1 MNKKT
6 SIILSICI
14 CVAMILALCTG
25 HVDSVYADSENWA
38 LLDFAESSDMSV
50 AIRDGK
56 AIWQK
61 EGYPNVEY
69 IVELV
74 TKNSDQQET
83 YQTCVITE
91 DTCLIDLNEKEYYL
105 KIKTSVAV
113 NNPDD
118 IGNID
123 IPDGTPLIY
132 INETRYNVDADTYV
146 KLDTNMF
153 SGRLEIQMTL
163 SPISPKP
170 QYPDTIEIRALY
182 DGFGMTVYLNGDRIG
197 AEAAT
202 ITGSARG
209 YATGNIQN
217 LITIQLAFGDG
228 TIGSVNVNGEDIHL
242 PENVGDRIEF
252 TVEPSSSYNIVVKK
266 STAVTPV
273 PRTIIWAADRRDNSS
288 LKDNE
293 LVKNGTVEI
302 LEIKDEEGN
311 SVDLSCVKQDLEKNT
326 GMAVVIPGSTVV
338 FRLKPDYGYQ
348 LTSVRINDEVLTAGE
363 EQSTFEYVMP
373 DANVHIGAIFE
384 KVDDKVILESSKVRE
399 AEITLE
405 SGELDSGS
413 AMLSVQD
420 TEVSDEAKNNFEAK
434 AKGYEIASYL
444 KIELNQIIYK
454 GTDTDMWINAIR
466 QLNHQAT
473 ITLQLAQGVDGD
485 EFVIIHEKQ
494 DGTYEVIPTVYDA
507 KSRTITFRTSGFS
520 NYAIAGRQTKD
531 TTEDS
536 SKDTTE
542 DSSKDTTE
550 DGGTTATEAR
560 RTTEASTV
568 TTEAAGSTIAAPE
581 TEGETTGNAA
591 TPGTGDPVNLYA
603 CLAFLLIAGIGLTC
617 IIRKTR

>member
-6 SIILSICI
+6 SVILSICI

-38 LLDFAESSDMSV
+38 LLDFVESSDMSV

-56 AIWQK
+56 VIWQK

-74 TKNSDQQET
+74 TKNSDQEET
-83 YQTCVITE
+83 YQTCAITE
-91 DTCLIDLNEKEYYL
+91 GVSLIDLNEKEYYL
-105 KIKTSVAV
+105 KIKTNIVV
-113 NNPDD
+113 NDPAD

-123 IPDGTPLIY
+123 IPDGTPLLY
-132 INETRYNVDADTYV
+132 INETGYDVTANTYV
-146 KLDTNMF
+146 KLDTNEF

-163 SPISPKP
+163 SPISPRP
-170 QYPDTIEIRALY
+170 QYPDTIAVRALY
-182 DGFGMTVYLNGDRIG
+182 DGIGMSVYLNGDRVG
-197 AEAAT
+197 KETAT
-202 ITGSARG
+202 ITGAARG

-228 TIGSVNVNGEDIHL
+228 TIGSVNVNGKDIHL

-252 TVEPSSSYNIVVKK
+252 TVEPASSYNIVVKK

-288 LKDNE
+288 LKDDE

-311 SVDLSCVKQDLEKNT
+311 SVDLSCVKQDLEKNN
-326 GMAVVIPGSTVV
+326 GWASVFPGSTVV

-348 LTSVRINDEVLTAGE
+348 LTSVKINDEVLTARA

-399 AEITLE
+399 AEIALE

-413 AMLSVQD
+413 VMLSVQD

-434 AKGYEIASYL
+434 AEGYEIASYL
-444 KIELNQIIYK
+444 KMELNQIIYK

-485 EFVIIHEKQ
+485 EFVIVHEKQ

-542 DSSKDTTE
+542 DRSTTTTE
-550 DGGTTATEAR
+550 DRRTTEASTTTEVR

-568 TTEAAGSTIAAPE
+568 TTETAAST
-581 TEGETTGNAA
+581 TEVKTTGNAA

-617 IIRKTR
+617 AIRKKQ

>member
-6 SIILSICI
+6 SVILSICI

-25 HVDSVYADSENWA
+25 HVDSVYADSENWGI
-38 LLDFAESSDMSV
+38 LDFVESSDMSV
-50 AIRDGK
+50 VIRDGK

-69 IVELV
+69 TVELV
-74 TKNSDQQET
+74 TKNADQGET
-83 YQTCVITE
+83 YQTCAITE

-105 KIKTSVAV
+105 KIKTNVVV

-118 IGNID
+118 IGNVD
-123 IPDGTPLIY
+123 IPDGTPMLY
-132 INETRYNVDADTYV
+132 INETGYDVTADTYV
-146 KLDTNMF
+146 KLDTNEF

-163 SPISPKP
+163 SPISPRP
-170 QYPDTIEIRALY
+170 QYPDTIAVRALY
-182 DGFGMTVYLNGDRIG
+182 DGFGMSVYLNGNKVG
-197 AEAAT
+197 GESAT
-202 ITGSARG
+202 ITGTARG
-209 YATGNIQN
+209 YATGDIRN

-228 TIGSVNVNGEDIHL
+228 TIGSINVNGEDINL
-242 PENVGDRIEF
+242 PENVGDRFEF
-252 TVEPSSSYNIVVKK
+252 VVEPSDSYNIVVKK
-266 STAVTPV
+266 STAVVPV

-288 LKDNE
+288 LKDAE

-311 SVDLSCVKQDLEKNT
+311 SVDLSCVKQDLEKNN
-326 GMAVVIPGSTVV
+326 GWASVFPGSTVV

-348 LTSVRINDEVLTAGE
+348 LTSVKINDEVLTARA

-384 KVDDKVILESSKVRE
+384 KVDDKVILESSKVKE
-399 AEITLE
+399 AEIALE

-413 AMLSVQD
+413 VMLSVQD

-473 ITLQLAQGVDGD
+473 ITLQLAQGIDGD
-485 EFVIIHEKQ
+485 EFVIVHEKQ
-494 DGTYEVIPTVYDA
+494 DGTYEVIPAVYDA
-507 KSRTITFRTSGFS
+507 KNRTITFQTSGFS

-542 DSSKDTTE
+542 DRSTTTTE
-550 DGGTTATEAR
+550 DRRTTEASTTTEAR

-568 TTEAAGSTIAAPE
+568 TTETEAST
-581 TEGETTGNAA
+581 TEVKTTGTAA

-603 CLAFLLIAGIGLTC
+603 CLAFLLIAGIGLTGA
-617 IIRKTR
+617 IRKNK

>member
-6 SIILSICI
+6 SVILSICI

-25 HVDSVYADSENWA
+25 HVDSVYADSENWGI
-38 LLDFAESSDMSV
+38 LDFVESSDMSV
-50 AIRDGK
+50 VIRDGK

-69 IVELV
+69 TVELV
-74 TKNSDQQET
+74 TKNADQGET
-83 YQTCVITE
+83 YQTCAITE

-105 KIKTSVAV
+105 KIKTNVVV

-118 IGNID
+118 IGNVD
-123 IPDGTPLIY
+123 IPDGTPMLY
-132 INETRYNVDADTYV
+132 INETGYDVTANTYV
-146 KLDTNMF
+146 KLDTNEF

-163 SPISPKP
+163 SPISPRP
-170 QYPDTIEIRALY
+170 QYPDTIAVRALY
-182 DGFGMTVYLNGDRIG
+182 DGFGMSVYLNGNKVG
-197 AEAAT
+197 GESAT
-202 ITGSARG
+202 ITGTARG
-209 YATGNIQN
+209 YATGDIRN

-228 TIGSVNVNGEDIHL
+228 TIGSINVNGEDINL
-242 PENVGDRIEF
+242 PENVGDRFEF
-252 TVEPSSSYNIVVKK
+252 AVEPSDSYNIVVKK
-266 STAVTPV
+266 STAVVPV

-288 LKDNE
+288 LKDAE

-311 SVDLSCVKQDLEKNT
+311 SVDLSCVKQDLEKNN
-326 GMAVVIPGSTVV
+326 GWASVFPGSTVV

-348 LTSVRINDEVLTAGE
+348 LTSVKINDEVLTARA

-384 KVDDKVILESSKVRE
+384 KVDDKVILESSKVKE
-399 AEITLE
+399 AEIALE

-413 AMLSVQD
+413 VMLSVQD

-473 ITLQLAQGVDGD
+473 ITLQLAQDIDGD
-485 EFVIIHEKQ
+485 EFVIVHEKQ
-494 DGTYEVIPTVYDA
+494 DGTYEVIPAVYDA
-507 KSRTITFRTSGFS
+507 KNRTITFQTSGFS

-542 DSSKDTTE
+542 DRSTTTTE
-550 DGGTTATEAR
+550 DRRTTEASTTTEAR

-568 TTEAAGSTIAAPE
+568 TTETAAST
-581 TEGETTGNAA
+581 TEVKTTGTAA

-603 CLAFLLIAGIGLTC
+603 CLAFLLIAGIGLTGA
-617 IIRKTR
+617 IRKNK

>member
-6 SIILSICI
+6 SVILSICI

-25 HVDSVYADSENWA
+25 HVDSVYADSENWGI
-38 LLDFAESSDMSV
+38 LDFVESSDMSV
-50 AIRDGK
+50 VIRDGK

-69 IVELV
+69 TVELV
-74 TKNSDQQET
+74 TKNADQGET
-83 YQTCVITE
+83 YQTCAITE

-105 KIKTSVAV
+105 KIKTNVVV

-118 IGNID
+118 IGNVD
-123 IPDGTPLIY
+123 IPDGTPMLY
-132 INETRYNVDADTYV
+132 INETGYDVTANTYV
-146 KLDTNMF
+146 KLDTNEF

-163 SPISPKP
+163 SPISPRP
-170 QYPDTIEIRALY
+170 QYPDTIAVRALY
-182 DGFGMTVYLNGDRIG
+182 DGFGMSVYLNGNKVG
-197 AEAAT
+197 GESAT
-202 ITGSARG
+202 ITGTARG
-209 YATGNIQN
+209 YATGDIRN

-228 TIGSVNVNGEDIHL
+228 TIGSINVNGEDINL
-242 PENVGDRIEF
+242 PENVGDRFEF
-252 TVEPSSSYNIVVKK
+252 AVEPSDSYNIVVKK
-266 STAVTPV
+266 STAVVPV

-288 LKDNE
+288 LKDAE

-311 SVDLSCVKQDLEKNT
+311 SVDLSCVKQDLEKNN
-326 GMAVVIPGSTVV
+326 GWASVFPGSTVV

-348 LTSVRINDEVLTAGE
+348 LTSVKINDEVLTARA

-384 KVDDKVILESSKVRE
+384 KVDDKVILESSKVKE
-399 AEITLE
+399 AEIALE

-413 AMLSVQD
+413 VMLSVQD

-473 ITLQLAQGVDGD
+473 ITLQLARDIDGD
-485 EFVIIHEKQ
+485 EFVIVHEKQ
-494 DGTYEVIPTVYDA
+494 DGTYEVIPAVYDA
-507 KSRTITFRTSGFS
+507 KSRTITFQTSGFS

-542 DSSKDTTE
+542 DRSTTTTE
-550 DGGTTATEAR
+550 DRRTTEASTTTEAR

-568 TTEAAGSTIAAPE
+568 TTETAAST
-581 TEGETTGNAA
+581 TEVKTTGTAA

-603 CLAFLLIAGIGLTC
+603 CLAFLLIAGIGLTGA
-617 IIRKTR
+617 IRKNK

>member
-6 SIILSICI
+6 SVILSICI
-14 CVAMILALCTG
+14 CVAMVLALCTG

-38 LLDFAESSDMSV
+38 LLEFVESSDMSV

-56 AIWQK
+56 VIWQK

-69 IVELV
+69 TVELV
-74 TKNSDQQET
+74 TKNSDQEET
-83 YQTCVITE
+83 YQTCAITE
-91 DTCLIDLNEKEYYL
+91 DVSLIDLNEKEYYL
-105 KIKTSVAV
+105 KIKTNIVV
-113 NNPDD
+113 NDPAD
-118 IGNID
+118 IRNID

-132 INETRYNVDADTYV
+132 INETRYDVNADTYV

-163 SPISPKP
+163 SPKSPSP

-182 DGFGMTVYLNGDRIG
+182 DGFGMSVYLNGNMVG
-197 AEAAT
+197 GESAT

-288 LKDNE
+288 LKDDE

-311 SVDLSCVKQDLEKNT
+311 SIDLSCVKQDLEKNT

-348 LTSVRINDEVLTAGE
+348 LTSVKINDEVLTARA

-384 KVDDKVILESSKVRE
+384 KVDDKVILESSKVKE
-399 AEITLE
+399 AEIALE

-413 AMLSVQD
+413 VMLSVQD

-434 AKGYEIASYL
+434 AEGYEIASYL
-444 KIELNQIIYK
+444 KMELNQIIYK
-454 GTDTDMWINAIR
+454 GTDTDMWINVIR
-466 QLNHQAT
+466 QLNHPAT
-473 ITLQLAQGVDGD
+473 ITLQLAQGIDGD
-485 EFVIIHEKQ
+485 EFVIVHEKQ

-507 KSRTITFRTSGFS
+507 KSGTITFRTSGFS
-520 NYAIAGRQTKD
+520 NYAIAGKQTKD

-542 DSSKDTTE
+542 DR
-550 DGGTTATEAR
+550 GTTATEAR

-568 TTEAAGSTIAAPE
+568 TTEAAGSTTVAPA
-581 TEGETTGNAA
+581 TEGKTTGNAA

-617 IIRKTR
+617 AIRKKQ

>member
-6 SIILSICI
+6 SVILSICI

-25 HVDSVYADSENWA
+25 HVDSVYADSENWGI
-38 LLDFAESSDMSV
+38 LDFVESSDMSV
-50 AIRDGK
+50 VIRDGK

-69 IVELV
+69 TVELV
-74 TKNSDQQET
+74 TKNADQGET
-83 YQTCVITE
+83 YQTCAITE

-105 KIKTSVAV
+105 KIKTNVVV

-118 IGNID
+118 IGNVD
-123 IPDGTPLIY
+123 IPDGTPMLY
-132 INETRYNVDADTYV
+132 INETGYDVTANTYV
-146 KLDTNMF
+146 KLDTNEF

-163 SPISPKP
+163 SPISPRP
-170 QYPDTIEIRALY
+170 QYPDTIAVRALY
-182 DGFGMTVYLNGDRIG
+182 DGFGMSVYLNGNKVG
-197 AEAAT
+197 GESAT
-202 ITGSARG
+202 ITGTARG
-209 YATGNIQN
+209 YATGDIRN

-228 TIGSVNVNGEDIHL
+228 TIGSINVNGEDINL
-242 PENVGDRIEF
+242 PENVGDRFEF
-252 TVEPSSSYNIVVKK
+252 AVEPSDSYNIVVKK
-266 STAVTPV
+266 STAVVPV

-288 LKDNE
+288 LKDAE

-311 SVDLSCVKQDLEKNT
+311 SVDLSCVKQDLEKNN
-326 GMAVVIPGSTVV
+326 GWASVFPGSTVV

-348 LTSVRINDEVLTAGE
+348 LTSVKINDEVLTARA

-384 KVDDKVILESSKVRE
+384 KVDDKVILESSKVKE
-399 AEITLE
+399 AEIALE

-413 AMLSVQD
+413 VMLSVQD

-473 ITLQLAQGVDGD
+473 ITLQLARDIDGD
-485 EFVIIHEKQ
+485 EFVIVHEKQ
-494 DGTYEVIPTVYDA
+494 DGTYEVIPAVYDA
-507 KSRTITFRTSGFS
+507 KNRTITFQTSGFS

-542 DSSKDTTE
+542 DRSTTTTE
-550 DGGTTATEAR
+550 DRRTTEASTTTEAR

-568 TTEAAGSTIAAPE
+568 TTETAAST
-581 TEGETTGNAA
+581 TEVKTTGTAA

-603 CLAFLLIAGIGLTC
+603 CLAFLLIAGIGLTGA
-617 IIRKTR
+617 IRKNK

>member
-6 SIILSICI
+6 SVILSICI

-25 HVDSVYADSENWA
+25 HVDSVYADFENWGI
-38 LLDFAESSDMSV
+38 LDFVESSDMSV
-50 AIRDGK
+50 VIRDGK

-69 IVELV
+69 TVELV
-74 TKNSDQQET
+74 TKNSDQGET
-83 YQTCVITE
+83 YQTCAITE

-105 KIKTSVAV
+105 KIKTNVVV
-113 NNPDD
+113 NDPDD
-118 IGNID
+118 IGNVD
-123 IPDGTPLIY
+123 IPDGIPMLY
-132 INETRYNVDADTYV
+132 INETGYDVTANTYV

-163 SPISPKP
+163 SPISPRP
-170 QYPDTIEIRALY
+170 QYPDTIAVRALY
-182 DGFGMTVYLNGDRIG
+182 DGFGMSVYLNGNKVG
-197 AEAAT
+197 GESAT
-202 ITGSARG
+202 ITGTARG
-209 YATGNIQN
+209 YATGDIQN

-228 TIGSVNVNGEDIHL
+228 TIGSINVNGEDINL
-242 PENVGDRIEF
+242 PENVGDRFEF
-252 TVEPSSSYNIVVKK
+252 AVEPSDSYNIVVKK
-266 STAVTPV
+266 STAVVPV

-288 LKDNE
+288 LKDAE

-311 SVDLSCVKQDLEKNT
+311 SVDLSCVKQDLEKNN
-326 GMAVVIPGSTVV
+326 GWASVFPGSTVV

-348 LTSVRINDEVLTAGE
+348 LTSVKINDEVLTARA

-384 KVDDKVILESSKVRE
+384 KVDDKVILESSKVKE
-399 AEITLE
+399 AEIALE

-413 AMLSVQD
+413 VMLSVQD

-466 QLNHQAT
+466 QLDHQAT
-473 ITLQLAQGVDGD
+473 ITLQLARDIDGD
-485 EFVIIHEKQ
+485 EFVIVHEKQ
-494 DGTYEVIPTVYDA
+494 DGAYEVIPAVYDA
-507 KSRTITFRTSGFS
+507 KNRTITFQTSGFS

-542 DSSKDTTE
+542 DRSTTTTE
-550 DGGTTATEAR
+550 DRRTTEASTTTEAR

-568 TTEAAGSTIAAPE
+568 TTETEAST
-581 TEGETTGNAA
+581 TEVKTTGTAA

-603 CLAFLLIAGIGLTC
+603 CLAFLLIAGIGLTGA
-617 IIRKTR
+617 IRNNK

>member
-6 SIILSICI
+6 SVILSICI

-25 HVDSVYADSENWA
+25 HVDSVYADSENWGI
-38 LLDFAESSDMSV
+38 LDFVESSDMSV
-50 AIRDGK
+50 VIRDGK

-69 IVELV
+69 TVELV
-74 TKNSDQQET
+74 TKNADQGET
-83 YQTCVITE
+83 YQTCAITE

-105 KIKTSVAV
+105 KIKTNVVV
-113 NNPDD
+113 NDPDD
-118 IGNID
+118 IGNVD
-123 IPDGTPLIY
+123 IPDGIPMLY
-132 INETRYNVDADTYV
+132 INETGYDVTANTYV

-163 SPISPKP
+163 SPISPRP
-170 QYPDTIEIRALY
+170 QYPDTIAVRALY
-182 DGFGMTVYLNGDRIG
+182 DGFGMSVYLNGNKVG
-197 AEAAT
+197 GESAT
-202 ITGSARG
+202 ITGTARG
-209 YATGNIQN
+209 YATGDIQN

-228 TIGSVNVNGEDIHL
+228 TIGSINVNGEDINL
-242 PENVGDRIEF
+242 PENVGDRFEF
-252 TVEPSSSYNIVVKK
+252 AVEPSDSYNIVVKK
-266 STAVTPV
+266 STAVVPV

-288 LKDNE
+288 LKDAE

-311 SVDLSCVKQDLEKNT
+311 SVDLSCVKQDLEKNN
-326 GMAVVIPGSTVV
+326 GWASVFPGSTVV

-348 LTSVRINDEVLTAGE
+348 LTSVKINDEVLTARA

-384 KVDDKVILESSKVRE
+384 KVDDKVILESSKVKE
-399 AEITLE
+399 AEIALE

-413 AMLSVQD
+413 VMLSVQD

-466 QLNHQAT
+466 QLDHQAT
-473 ITLQLAQGVDGD
+473 ITLQLAQGIDGD
-485 EFVIIHEKQ
+485 EFVIVHEKQ
-494 DGTYEVIPTVYDA
+494 DGTYEVIPAVYDA
-507 KSRTITFRTSGFS
+507 KNRTITFQTSGFS

-542 DSSKDTTE
+542 DRSTTTTE
-550 DGGTTATEAR
+550 DRRTTEASTTTEAR

-568 TTEAAGSTIAAPE
+568 TTETEAST
-581 TEGETTGNAA
+581 TEVKTTGTAA

-603 CLAFLLIAGIGLTC
+603 CLAFLLIAGIGLTGA
-617 IIRKTR
+617 IRKNK

>member
-6 SIILSICI
+6 SVILSICI

-25 HVDSVYADSENWA
+25 HVDSVYADFENWGI
-38 LLDFAESSDMSV
+38 LDFVESSDMSV
-50 AIRDGK
+50 VIRDGK

-69 IVELV
+69 TVELV
-74 TKNSDQQET
+74 TKNSDQGET
-83 YQTCVITE
+83 YQTCAITE

-105 KIKTSVAV
+105 KIKTNVVV
-113 NNPDD
+113 NDPDD
-118 IGNID
+118 IGNVD
-123 IPDGTPLIY
+123 IPDGIPMLY
-132 INETRYNVDADTYV
+132 INETGYDVTANTYV

-163 SPISPKP
+163 SPISPRP
-170 QYPDTIEIRALY
+170 QYPDTIAVRALY
-182 DGFGMTVYLNGDRIG
+182 DGFGMSVYLNGDRVG
-197 AEAAT
+197 KEAAT
-202 ITGSARG
+202 ITGAARG

-228 TIGSVNVNGEDIHL
+228 TIGSVNVNGKDIHL

-252 TVEPSSSYNIVVKK
+252 TVEPASSYNIVVKK

-288 LKDNE
+288 LKDDE

-311 SVDLSCVKQDLEKNT
+311 SVDLSCVKQDLEKNN
-326 GMAVVIPGSTVV
+326 GWASVFPGSTVV

-348 LTSVRINDEVLTAGE
+348 LTSVKINDEVLTARA

-399 AEITLE
+399 AEIALE

-413 AMLSVQD
+413 VMLSVQD

-434 AKGYEIASYL
+434 AEGYEIASYL
-444 KIELNQIIYK
+444 KMELNQIIYK

-485 EFVIIHEKQ
+485 EFVIVHEKQ

-520 NYAIAGRQTKD
+520 NYAIAGKQTKG

-542 DSSKDTTE
+542 DRGTTTTE
-550 DGGTTATEAR
+550 DRRTTEASTTTEAR

-568 TTEAAGSTIAAPE
+568 TTETAAST
-581 TEGETTGNAA
+581 TEVKTTGTAA

-617 IIRKTR
+617 AIRKKQ

>member
-6 SIILSICI
+6 SVILSICT

-25 HVDSVYADSENWA
+25 HVDSVYADFENWGI
-38 LLDFAESSDMSV
+38 LDFVESSDMSV
-50 AIRDGK
+50 VIRDGK

-69 IVELV
+69 TVELV
-74 TKNSDQQET
+74 TKNSDQGET
-83 YQTCVITE
+83 YQTCAITE

-105 KIKTSVAV
+105 KIKTNVVV
-113 NNPDD
+113 NDPDD
-118 IGNID
+118 IGNVD
-123 IPDGTPLIY
+123 IPDGIPMLY
-132 INETRYNVDADTYV
+132 INETGYDVTANTYV

-163 SPISPKP
+163 SPISPRP
-170 QYPDTIEIRALY
+170 QYPDTIAVRALY
-182 DGFGMTVYLNGDRIG
+182 DGFGMSVYLNGNKVG
-197 AEAAT
+197 GESAT
-202 ITGSARG
+202 ITGTARG
-209 YATGNIQN
+209 YATGDIQN

-228 TIGSVNVNGEDIHL
+228 TIGSINVNGEDINL
-242 PENVGDRIEF
+242 PENVGDRFEF
-252 TVEPSSSYNIVVKK
+252 AVEPSDSYNIVVKK
-266 STAVTPV
+266 STAVVPV

-288 LKDNE
+288 LKDAE

-311 SVDLSCVKQDLEKNT
+311 SVDLSCVKQDLEKNN
-326 GMAVVIPGSTVV
+326 GWASVFPGSTVV

-348 LTSVRINDEVLTAGE
+348 LTSVKINDEVLTARA

-384 KVDDKVILESSKVRE
+384 KVDDKVILESSKVKE
-399 AEITLE
+399 AEIALE

-413 AMLSVQD
+413 VMLSVQD

-466 QLNHQAT
+466 QLDHQAT
-473 ITLQLAQGVDGD
+473 ITLQLAQGIDGD
-485 EFVIIHEKQ
+485 EFVIVHEKQ
-494 DGTYEVIPTVYDA
+494 DSTYEVIPAVYDA
-507 KSRTITFRTSGFS
+507 KNRTITFQTSGFS

-542 DSSKDTTE
+542 DRSTTTTE
-550 DGGTTATEAR
+550 DRRTTEASTTTEAR

-568 TTEAAGSTIAAPE
+568 TTETEAST
-581 TEGETTGNAA
+581 TEVKTTGTAA

-603 CLAFLLIAGIGLTC
+603 CLAFLLIAGIGLTGA
-617 IIRKTR
+617 IRKNK

>member
-6 SIILSICI
+6 SVILSICI

-25 HVDSVYADSENWA
+25 HVDSVYADSENWGI
-38 LLDFAESSDMSV
+38 LDFVESSDMSV
-50 AIRDGK
+50 VIRDGK

-69 IVELV
+69 TVELV
-74 TKNSDQQET
+74 TKNSDQGET
-83 YQTCVITE
+83 YQTCAITE

-105 KIKTSVAV
+105 KIKTNVVV
-113 NNPDD
+113 NDPDD
-118 IGNID
+118 IGNVD
-123 IPDGTPLIY
+123 IPDGIPMLY
-132 INETRYNVDADTYV
+132 INETGYDVTANTYV

-153 SGRLEIQMTL
+153 SGRLDIQMTL
-163 SPISPKP
+163 SPISPRP
-170 QYPDTIEIRALY
+170 QYPDTIAVRALY
-182 DGFGMTVYLNGDRIG
+182 DGFGMSVYLNGNKVG
-197 AEAAT
+197 GESAT
-202 ITGSARG
+202 ITGTARG
-209 YATGNIQN
+209 YATGDIQN

-228 TIGSVNVNGEDIHL
+228 TIGSINVNGEDINL
-242 PENVGDRIEF
+242 PENVGDRFEF
-252 TVEPSSSYNIVVKK
+252 AVEPSDSYNIVVKK
-266 STAVTPV
+266 STAVVPV

-288 LKDNE
+288 LKDAE

-311 SVDLSCVKQDLEKNT
+311 SVDLSCVKQDLEKNN
-326 GMAVVIPGSTVV
+326 GWASVFPGSTVV

-348 LTSVRINDEVLTAGE
+348 LTSVKINDEVLTARA

-384 KVDDKVILESSKVRE
+384 KVDDKVILESSKVKE
-399 AEITLE
+399 AEIALE

-413 AMLSVQD
+413 VMLSVQD

-473 ITLQLAQGVDGD
+473 ITLQLAQGIDGD
-485 EFVIIHEKQ
+485 EFVIVHEKQ
-494 DGTYEVIPTVYDA
+494 DGTYEVIPAVYDA
-507 KSRTITFRTSGFS
+507 KNRTITFQTSGFS

-542 DSSKDTTE
+542 DRSTTTTE
-550 DGGTTATEAR
+550 DRRTTEASTTTEVR

-568 TTEAAGSTIAAPE
+568 TTETEAST
-581 TEGETTGNAA
+581 TEVKTTGTAA

-603 CLAFLLIAGIGLTC
+603 CLAFLLIAGIGLTGA
-617 IIRKTR
+617 IRKNK

>member
-6 SIILSICI
+6 SVILSICI

-25 HVDSVYADSENWA
+25 LVDSVYADSENWGI
-38 LLDFAESSDMSV
+38 LDFVESSDMSV
-50 AIRDGK
+50 VIRDGK

-69 IVELV
+69 TVELV
-74 TKNSDQQET
+74 TKNSDQGET
-83 YQTCVITE
+83 YQTCAITE

-105 KIKTSVAV
+105 KIKTNVVV
-113 NNPDD
+113 NDPDD
-118 IGNID
+118 IGNVD
-123 IPDGTPLIY
+123 IPDGTPMLY
-132 INETRYNVDADTYV
+132 INETGYDVTADTYV
-146 KLDTNMF
+146 KLDTNEF

-163 SPISPKP
+163 SPISPRP
-170 QYPDTIEIRALY
+170 QYPDTIAVRALY
-182 DGFGMTVYLNGDRIG
+182 DGFGMSVYLNGNKVG
-197 AEAAT
+197 GESAT
-202 ITGSARG
+202 ITGTARG
-209 YATGNIQN
+209 YATGDIRN

-228 TIGSVNVNGEDIHL
+228 TIGSINVNGEDIHL
-242 PENVGDRIEF
+242 PENVGDRFEF
-252 TVEPSSSYNIVVKK
+252 VVEPSDSYNIVVKK
-266 STAVTPV
+266 STAVVPV

-288 LKDNE
+288 LKDAE

-311 SVDLSCVKQDLEKNT
+311 SVDLSCVKQDLEKNN
-326 GMAVVIPGSTVV
+326 GWASVFPGSTVV

-348 LTSVRINDEVLTAGE
+348 LTSVKINDEVLTARA

-384 KVDDKVILESSKVRE
+384 KVDDKVILESSKVKE
-399 AEITLE
+399 AEIALE

-413 AMLSVQD
+413 VMLSVQD

-473 ITLQLAQGVDGD
+473 ITLQLAQGIDGD
-485 EFVIIHEKQ
+485 EFVIVHEKQ
-494 DGTYEVIPTVYDA
+494 DGTYEVIPAVYDA
-507 KSRTITFRTSGFS
+507 KNRTITFQTSGFS

-542 DSSKDTTE
+542 DRSTTTTE
-550 DGGTTATEAR
+550 DRRTTEASTTTEAR

-568 TTEAAGSTIAAPE
+568 TTETAAST
-581 TEGETTGNAA
+581 TEVKTTGTAA

-603 CLAFLLIAGIGLTC
+603 CLAFLLIAGIGLTGA
-617 IIRKTR
+617 IRKNK

>member
-6 SIILSICI
+6 SVILSICI

-25 HVDSVYADSENWA
+25 HVDSVYADSENWGI
-38 LLDFAESSDMSV
+38 LDFVESSDMSV
-50 AIRDGK
+50 VIRDGK

-69 IVELV
+69 TVELV
-74 TKNSDQQET
+74 TKNSDQGET
-83 YQTCVITE
+83 YQTCAITE

-105 KIKTSVAV
+105 KIKTNVVV
-113 NNPDD
+113 NDPDD
-118 IGNID
+118 IGNVD
-123 IPDGTPLIY
+123 IPDGIPMLY
-132 INETRYNVDADTYV
+132 INETGYDVTANTYV

-163 SPISPKP
+163 SPISPRP
-170 QYPDTIEIRALY
+170 QYPDTIAVRALY
-182 DGFGMTVYLNGDRIG
+182 DGFGMSVYLNGNKVG
-197 AEAAT
+197 GESAT
-202 ITGSARG
+202 ITGTARG
-209 YATGNIQN
+209 YATGDIQN

-228 TIGSVNVNGEDIHL
+228 TIGSINVNGEDINL
-242 PENVGDRIEF
+242 PENVGDRFEF
-252 TVEPSSSYNIVVKK
+252 AVEPSDSYNIVVKK
-266 STAVTPV
+266 STAVVPV

-288 LKDNE
+288 LKDAE

-311 SVDLSCVKQDLEKNT
+311 SVDLSCVKQDLEKNN
-326 GMAVVIPGSTVV
+326 GWASVFPGSTVV

-348 LTSVRINDEVLTAGE
+348 LTSVKINDEVLTARA

-384 KVDDKVILESSKVRE
+384 KVDDKVILESSKVKE
-399 AEITLE
+399 AEIALE

-413 AMLSVQD
+413 VMLSVQD

-473 ITLQLAQGVDGD
+473 ITLQLAQGIDGD
-485 EFVIIHEKQ
+485 EFVIVHEKQ
-494 DGTYEVIPTVYDA
+494 DGTYEVIPAVYDA
-507 KSRTITFRTSGFS
+507 KNRTITFQTSGFS

-542 DSSKDTTE
+542 DRSTTTTE
-550 DGGTTATEAR
+550 DRRTTEASTTTEAR

-568 TTEAAGSTIAAPE
+568 TTETEAST
-581 TEGETTGNAA
+581 TEVKTTGTAA

-603 CLAFLLIAGIGLTC
+603 CLAFLLIAGIGLTGA
-617 IIRKTR
+617 IRKNK

>member
-6 SIILSICI
+6 SVILSICI

-25 HVDSVYADSENWA
+25 HVDSVYADSENWGI
-38 LLDFAESSDMSV
+38 LDFVESSDMSV
-50 AIRDGK
+50 VIRDGK

-69 IVELV
+69 TVELV
-74 TKNSDQQET
+74 TKNSDQGET
-83 YQTCVITE
+83 YQTCAITE

-105 KIKTSVAV
+105 KIKTNVVV
-113 NNPDD
+113 NDPDD
-118 IGNID
+118 IGNVD
-123 IPDGTPLIY
+123 IPDGTPMLY
-132 INETRYNVDADTYV
+132 INETGYDVTANTYV
-146 KLDTNMF
+146 KLDTNEF

-163 SPISPKP
+163 SPISPRP
-170 QYPDTIEIRALY
+170 QYPDTIAVRALY
-182 DGFGMTVYLNGDRIG
+182 DGFGMSVYLNGNKVG
-197 AEAAT
+197 GESAT
-202 ITGSARG
+202 ITGTARG
-209 YATGNIQN
+209 YATGDIRN

-228 TIGSVNVNGEDIHL
+228 TIGSINVNGEDINL
-242 PENVGDRIEF
+242 PENVGDRFEF
-252 TVEPSSSYNIVVKK
+252 AVEPSDSYNIVVKK
-266 STAVTPV
+266 STAVVPV

-288 LKDNE
+288 LKDAE

-311 SVDLSCVKQDLEKNT
+311 SVDLSCVKQDLEKNN
-326 GMAVVIPGSTVV
+326 GWASVFPGSTVV

-348 LTSVRINDEVLTAGE
+348 LTSVKINDEVLTARA

-384 KVDDKVILESSKVRE
+384 KVDDKVILESSKVKE
-399 AEITLE
+399 AEIALE

-413 AMLSVQD
+413 VMLSVQD

-466 QLNHQAT
+466 QLDHQAT
-473 ITLQLAQGVDGD
+473 ITLQLAQGIDGD
-485 EFVIIHEKQ
+485 EFVIVHEKQ
-494 DGTYEVIPTVYDA
+494 DGTYEVIPAVYDA
-507 KSRTITFRTSGFS
+507 KNRTITFQTSGFS

-542 DSSKDTTE
+542 DRSTTTTE
-550 DGGTTATEAR
+550 DRRTTEASTTTEAR

-568 TTEAAGSTIAAPE
+568 TTETEAST
-581 TEGETTGNAA
+581 TEVKTTGTAA

-603 CLAFLLIAGIGLTC
+603 CLAFLLIAGIGLTGA
-617 IIRKTR
+617 IRKNK

>member
-6 SIILSICI
+6 SVILSICI

-38 LLDFAESSDMSV
+38 LLDFVESSDMSV

-56 AIWQK
+56 VIWQK

-74 TKNSDQQET
+74 TKNSDQEET
-83 YQTCVITE
+83 YQTCAITE
-91 DTCLIDLNEKEYYL
+91 GVSLIDLNEKEYYL
-105 KIKTSVAV
+105 KIKTSVVV
-113 NNPDD
+113 NDPAD

-123 IPDGTPLIY
+123 IPGGTPLLY
-132 INETRYNVDADTYV
+132 INETRYDVNADTYV
-146 KLDTNMF
+146 KLDTNQF
-153 SGRLEIQMTL
+153 SGSLEIQMTL
-163 SPISPKP
+163 SPKSPSP

-182 DGFGMTVYLNGDRIG
+182 DGFGMSVYLNGNMVG

-202 ITGSARG
+202 ITGTARG
-209 YATGNIQN
+209 YATGDIQN

-228 TIGSVNVNGEDIHL
+228 TIGSINVNGKDIRL
-242 PENVGDRIEF
+242 PENVGDRIDF

-288 LKDNE
+288 LKDDE

-311 SVDLSCVKQDLEKNT
+311 AIDLSCVKQDLEKNT

-348 LTSVRINDEVLTAGE
+348 LTSVKINDEVLTARA

-405 SGELDSGS
+405 NGELDSGS
-413 AMLSVQD
+413 VMLSVQD

-444 KIELNQIIYK
+444 KMELNQIIYK

-466 QLNHQAT
+466 QLNHPAT
-473 ITLQLAQGVDGD
+473 IKLQLAQGIEGD
-485 EFVIIHEKQ
+485 EFVVVHEKQ

-507 KSRTITFRTSGFS
+507 KSGTITFRTSGFS
-520 NYAIAGRQTKD
+520 NYAIAGKQTKD

-542 DSSKDTTE
+542 DRS
-550 DGGTTATEAR
+550 TTATETQ

-568 TTEAAGSTIAAPE
+568 TTEAAGSTTAAPA
-581 TEGETTGNAA
+581 TEGKTTGNAA

-617 IIRKTR
+617 AIRKKQ

>member
-6 SIILSICI
+6 SVILSICI

-25 HVDSVYADSENWA
+25 HVDSVYADSENWGI
-38 LLDFAESSDMSV
+38 LDFVESSDMSV
-50 AIRDGK
+50 VIRDGK

-69 IVELV
+69 TVELV
-74 TKNSDQQET
+74 TKNSDQGET
-83 YQTCVITE
+83 YQTCAITE

-105 KIKTSVAV
+105 KIKTNVVV
-113 NNPDD
+113 NDPDD
-118 IGNID
+118 IGNVD
-123 IPDGTPLIY
+123 IPDGIPMLY
-132 INETRYNVDADTYV
+132 INETGYDVTANTYV

-153 SGRLEIQMTL
+153 SGRLDIQMTL
-163 SPISPKP
+163 SPISPRP
-170 QYPDTIEIRALY
+170 QYPDTIAVRALY
-182 DGFGMTVYLNGDRIG
+182 DGFGMSVYLNGNKVG
-197 AEAAT
+197 GESAT
-202 ITGSARG
+202 ITGTARG
-209 YATGNIQN
+209 YATGDIQN

-228 TIGSVNVNGEDIHL
+228 TIGSINVNGEDINL
-242 PENVGDRIEF
+242 PENVGDRFEF
-252 TVEPSSSYNIVVKK
+252 AVEPSDSYNIVVKK
-266 STAVTPV
+266 STAVVPV

-288 LKDNE
+288 LKDAE

-311 SVDLSCVKQDLEKNT
+311 SVDLSCVKQDLEKNN
-326 GMAVVIPGSTVV
+326 GWASVFPGSTVV

-348 LTSVRINDEVLTAGE
+348 LTSVKINDEVLTARA

-384 KVDDKVILESSKVRE
+384 KVDDKVILESSKVKE
-399 AEITLE
+399 AEIALE

-413 AMLSVQD
+413 VMLSVQD

-473 ITLQLAQGVDGD
+473 ITLQLAQGIDGD
-485 EFVIIHEKQ
+485 EFVIVHEKQ
-494 DGTYEVIPTVYDA
+494 DGTYEVIPAVYDA
-507 KSRTITFRTSGFS
+507 KNRTITFQTSGFS

-542 DSSKDTTE
+542 DRSTTTTE
-550 DGGTTATEAR
+550 DRRTTEASTTTEVR

-568 TTEAAGSTIAAPE
+568 TTETAAST
-581 TEGETTGNAA
+581 TEVKTTGTAA

-603 CLAFLLIAGIGLTC
+603 CLAFLLIAGIGLTGA
-617 IIRKTR
+617 IRKNK